1 MGRKILIV
9 TEVFYPETFIVNDLA
24 TELVARGHN
33 VSVMTRQPSYP
44 EGKVYRGYTNDVHS
58 EEEWRGVHIHRF
70 KTIEGY
76 KSSKLKK
83 ILNYCHYVV
92 AGKKLI
98 CSLARDAD
106 VILVHQTGPLTVAF
120 PAVFAKKKFN
130 VPVVVWTFDIWPD
143 AVYMYGFPKVP
154 PLTMIVD
161 GIIKKVYRSADRILV
176 SSKAF
181 SDTILQYAPDK
192 EVVYAPNWMIE
203 TIDEKSPVRL
213 PEGKVNF
220 TFTGNISKA
229 QNLENVIRGFAEA
242 AIDDAVL
249 NIVGNGSSLDDLKE
263 LVINLGIRNVLFYG
277 RRPYPEMQDILAQ
290 SDFVVLSLVSNSG
303 IDKTEPL
310 KLQSYL
316 KSGKP
321 IFGVLKGAGRDIISE
336 NGLGVCSDPDN
347 PADIAGGFK
356 VIMGIGEKEKLE
368 IKQKSSSLMSMRFN
382 REVVIS
388 RIEGILRSVWTMR

>member
-44 EGKVYRGYTNDVHS
+44 EGKVYRGYTNDVYS

-83 ILNYCHYVV
+83 ILNYCRYVI

-98 CSLARDAD
+98 RSLAGDAD
-106 VILVHQTGPLTVAF
+106 VILVHQTGPLTVAL

-181 SDTILQYAPDK
+181 SDAILQYAPDK

-203 TIDEKSPVRL
+203 TSDEKSPVRL

-229 QNLENVIRGFAEA
+229 QNLENVLRGFAEA

-249 NIVGNGSSLDDLKE
+249 NIVGDGSSLDNLKE
-263 LVINLGIRNVLFYG
+263 LVLNLGLQNVMFYG
-277 RRPYPEMQDILAQ
+277 RRPYSEMQDILAQ

-321 IFGVLKGAGRDIISE
+321 IFGVLKGAGRDIILE
-336 NGLGVCSDPDN
+336 NGVGVSSDPDN

-356 VIMGIGEKEKLE
+356 AIMGIGEKEKLE
-368 IKQKSSSLMSMRFN
+368 IKQKSLSLMSTRFN

-388 RIEGILRSVWTMR
+388 RIEGILRSVGTIR